1 MSELVILS
9 LGSNLGDREENLAS
23 AITLLGTYHQIT
35 KIKGASFY
43 ESEPLYNTNQPKFL
57 NTIISCDSTMTPFE
71 FLDIIKY
78 IESSLGRPIE
88 RNKNEPR
95 IIDIDI
101 LCYGNS
107 YIETVELTI
116 PHPQL
121 MFRKFVLLPF
131 SELMPEYK
139 VEKIGSTISEL
150 LSICPDKT
158 NVVKHIIEKNA

>member
-1 MSELVILS
+1 MYELVILS
-9 LGSNLGDREENLAS
+9 LGSNLGDREENLAA
-23 AITLLGTYHQIT
+23 AITLLGTFNEV
-35 KIKGASFY
+35 KNIKSASFY
-43 ESEPLYNTNQPKFL
+43 ESEPLYNTNQPNFL
-57 NTIISCDSTMTPFE
+57 NTIISCDSSLNPFD
-71 FLDIIKY
+71 FLDKIKH
-78 IESSLGRPIE
+78 IEFTLGRPKE
-88 RNKNEPR
+88 RDKNQPR

-107 YIETVELTI
+107 YIETVELTT

>member
-35 KIKGASFY
+35 NIKGASFY

-139 VEKIGSTISEL
+139 VEKIGATISEL

>member
-9 LGSNLGDREENLAS
+9 IGSNLGDREENLAS
-23 AITLLGTYHQIT
+23 AITLLGPYHQIT
-35 KIKGASFY
+35 NIKGASFY